1 MEKAMLIFE
10 KTLSIILLIL
20 SILVIFLYLNVTYI
34 NPGYKGISMKDL
46 SQICILFSFMYL
58 LKSIVKLVFTKRV

>member
-10 KTLSIILLIL
+10 KIL
-20 SILVIFLYLNVTYI
+20 SITLLIASVVVLFLYLNVTYI

-46 SQICILFSFMYL
+46 SQICILFSFIYL
-58 LKSIVKLVFTKRV
+58 FKSIIKLVFTNRI